1 MRLMEM
7 YSPQKLYGRSGVT
20 HRGEL
25 ELRLRQAFKPHSAP
39 VTAIAYERNGEIMAT
54 GVGTECVY
62 VCVCVWCGRLCRIS
76 IGMCQGNVFMTFEK

>member
-1 MRLMEM
+1 MEM

-62 VCVCVWCGRLCRIS
+62 VCVCVCGVGGSVEYLLGCVREMYL
-76 IGMCQGNVFMTFEK
+76 